1 MQGLQPNLAALYP
14 PIQFPVSRGT
24 PMIAP
29 LIKWEHS
36 HEWTV
41 PNFSKYRY
49 NSNGA
54 ERQVTINIKDSSN
67 YQYITGHVID
77 GKIRK
82 SEHKSIANFFLL
94 YKVATYF
101 RLQDT

>member
-36 HEWTV
+36 QEWMV
-41 PNFSKYRY
+41 PNFSKQKDK
-49 NSNGA
+49 SNAG
-54 ERQVTINIKDSSN
+54 ERKVTINIKDSSI

-77 GKIRK
+77 GKIR
-82 SEHKSIANFFLL
+82 
-94 YKVATYF
+94 
-101 RLQDT
+101 